1 METIDVDGSEGEG
14 GGSILRLC
22 AAMGIIFE
30 KRIHVFKIR
39 ANRDNPGLREQH
51 LMGLQALARLCNGTL
66 TGGTIGS
73 TDITF
78 EPGIIKPG
86 KVNVQIS
93 TAGAIGLIYQVL
105 SIGCIGYTEMENK
118 QDQPIEVFIKGGGT
132 FNKWAPSS
140 SYIINVLVPLL
151 DRIGF
156 KSKLEIQRHGFYPKG
171 GAEAKITFYPVT
183 ALHGLVL
190 EDRGEIISIDGESV
204 ATVHL
209 KNARVAERQA
219 SSFSETIKSKLGNKS
234 PRITTQYVNAANPGS
249 GITTWA
255 TTSNGCIISSG
266 SIIGERGIPA
276 EKIGKDCAR
285 DLQKMLFD
293 SPAATVDEYTS
304 DQLIPF
310 LMMGNE
316 RSLIIAPELT
326 SHAKTNL
333 DVMRIFT
340 TRPCNVSEEQ
350 DHAVIDFPAV
360 E

>member
-1 METIDVDGSEGEG
+1 VDGSEGEG

-22 AAMGIIFE
+22 AAMGIIFQ
-30 KRIHVFKIR
+30 KIIHVYKIR

-66 TGGTIGS
+66 TGGAVGS

-78 EPGIIKPG
+78 EPGTITPG
-86 KVNVQIS
+86 KVNVQIG
-93 TAGAIGLIYQVL
+93 TAGAIGLVYQVL
-105 SIGCIGYTEMENK
+105 SIGCLGYTGTE
-118 QDQPIEVFIKGGGT
+118 DQPGLPIEVFIKGGGT
-132 FNKWAPSS
+132 FNKWAPST

-151 DRIGF
+151 DRVGF
-156 KSKLEIQRHGFYPKG
+156 KSTLEVLRHGFYPKG

-183 ALHGLVL
+183 KLKGLVM
-190 EDRGEIISIDGESV
+190 EDRGDLISMNGESV

-219 SSFSETIKSKLGNKS
+219 SAFGDAIKGIPGGKTPK
-234 PRITTQYVNAANPGS
+234 ITMQYVNAANPGS

-266 SIIGERGIPA
+266 SIIGERGVPA

-285 DLQKMLFD
+285 DLKKMLFD

-310 LMMGNE
+310 LMMSNE
-316 RSLIIAPELT
+316 RSIIVAPELT
-326 SHAKTNL
+326 SHAKTNI
-333 DVMRIFT
+333 DMMRLFT
-340 TRPCNVSEEQ
+340 TRACNIVEKS
-350 DHAVIDFPAV
+350 DHVTIEFPAV